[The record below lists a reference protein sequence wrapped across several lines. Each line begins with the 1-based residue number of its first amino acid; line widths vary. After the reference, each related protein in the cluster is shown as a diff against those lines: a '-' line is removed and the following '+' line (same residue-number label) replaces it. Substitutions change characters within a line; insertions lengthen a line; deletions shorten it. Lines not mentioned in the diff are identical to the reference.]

1 MRPLGALAAVALVA
15 TAPAAASESAPGK
28 GKLDLPA
35 FFTGKTHAEG
45 EIKVG
50 FKKPVRHITD
60 TVGRRGS
67 SGELILTDHIRE
79 DGKPPKTRR
88 WVMRR
93 SGPDSFTGTMTE
105 AAGPVRIEVDGRQA
119 TIRYKMK
126 GGISINQLLTMRD
139 ERTLVNHVAAKKLGV
154 RLGRLDGIIRK
165 VD

>member
-1 MRPLGALAAVALVA
+1 MRPLGALAAAALAVA
-15 TAPAAASESAPGK
+15 APSAAADPSPGK
-28 GKLDLPA
+28 GKLDLAA
-35 FFTGKTHAEG
+35 FFTGKTHAES
-45 EIKVG
+45 EVKVG

-60 TVGRRGS
+60 TIGRRGKD
-67 SGELILTDHIRE
+67 GELILTDHIRE

-119 TIRYKMK
+119 TIRYKVK
-126 GGISINQLLTMRD
+126 GGISIHQLLTMRD

-154 RLGRLDGIIRK
+154 RLGRLDGVIRK